1 MLRGF
6 NGIKRAFTNDD
17 FYFLHVK
24 GNNRVWKLAKD
35 PAWALDD
42 GKALDRL
49 VKIKL
54 G

>member
-1 MLRGF
+1 M
-6 NGIKRAFTNDD
+6 GIRRAFTSEG
-17 FYFLHVK
+17 FHYLHVR
-24 GNNRVWKLAKD
+24 GNNRVWKMDKD

-42 GKALDRL
+42 GKALDKL